1 MKTLVVAA
9 HPSMEKS
16 TVHKRW
22 LEELRKHPQKYTV
35 HDLYKTYPTEKIDVE
50 KERQLIEAHENLVLQ
65 FPIQWFNSPSL
76 LKKWMDEV
84 FDYGWAYGSN
94 GGDKL
99 KDRKVA
105 LAVSAGIR
113 VSDYSEN
120 GRYGH
125 TLEQILIPFKT
136 TFFYC
141 QADYRSIHA
150 FYGEEKEP
158 GGTEKE
164 NLKPMKNEL
173 ERNTENYLLFLDKLH
188 S

>member
-1 MKTLVVAA
+1 MKTLIVAA
-9 HPSMEKS
+9 HPNMETSAVNK
-16 TVHKRW
+16 HW
-22 LEELRKHPQKYTV
+22 IEELKKHPEKYTV
-35 HDLYKTYPTEKIDVE
+35 HELYKTYPTEKIDVE
-50 KERQLIEAHENLVLQ
+50 KERQLVESHENLVLQ
-65 FPIQWFNSPSL
+65 FPVQWFSSPSL

-113 VSDYSEN
+113 ASDYSEK

-125 TLEQILIPFKT
+125 TLKQILIPFET

-150 FYGEEKEP
+150 FYGEEKKP
-158 GGTEKE
+158 GGTEEE
-164 NLKPMKNEL
+164 NLKPGENGL
-173 ERNTENYLLFLDKLH
+173 DRNTKAYLAFLDKL
-188 S
+188 